1 VLRKNSLLIEA
12 RYCYV
17 LVEGKVDK
25 GGYATGAELNLE
37 RDGQVNTVEDCVFL
51 RMLIHSRAKRFLKLK
66 QFEQ

>member
-1 VLRKNSLLIEA
+1 M
-12 RYCYV
+12 

-51 RMLIHSRAKRFLKLK
+51 RMLIHSRAKRFIKLK